1 MVTIKKQKLKAYIL
15 LEGLVALALLATII
29 SLILGEMDR
38 SRTQMQESLHQQEVL
53 NVATMAAQIGQ
64 DHLAING
71 VEVRMVKH
79 DNEISIYDGQ
89 NEVLH
94 VKKTRL
100 KAFTLLESL
109 VALLVISGSILV
121 YQGLTQSISSNIHY
135 LSVNQEE
142 KWLLFSQQLRSE
154 LAGCQLDKVAD
165 NKLYVSKGN
174 QQLAYGLSKAD
185 DFRKTNASGQGISPC
200 SLA

>member
-15 LEGLVALALLATII
+15 LEGLVALALLATIT

-79 DNEISIYDGQ
+79 DNETSIYDGQ

-94 VKKTRL
+94 VKK
-100 KAFTLLESL
+100 
-109 VALLVISGSILV
+109 
-121 YQGLTQSISSNIHY
+121 N
-135 LSVNQEE
+135 
-142 KWLLFSQQLRSE
+142 
-154 LAGCQLDKVAD
+154 
-165 NKLYVSKGN
+165 
-174 QQLAYGLSKAD
+174 
-185 DFRKTNASGQGISPC
+185 
-200 SLA
+200 

>member
-29 SLILGEMDR
+29 SLVLGEMDR

-53 NVATMAAQIGQ
+53 NVATMAVQTGQ

-79 DNEISIYDGQ
+79 DNEISVYDRQ

-94 VKKTRL
+94 VTK
-100 KAFTLLESL
+100 
-109 VALLVISGSILV
+109 
-121 YQGLTQSISSNIHY
+121 N
-135 LSVNQEE
+135 
-142 KWLLFSQQLRSE
+142 
-154 LAGCQLDKVAD
+154 
-165 NKLYVSKGN
+165 
-174 QQLAYGLSKAD
+174 
-185 DFRKTNASGQGISPC
+185 
-200 SLA
+200 

>member
-29 SLILGEMDR
+29 SLVLGEMDR

-53 NVATMAAQIGQ
+53 NVATMAVQTGQ

-79 DNEISIYDGQ
+79 DNEISVYDWQ

-94 VKKTRL
+94 VTK
-100 KAFTLLESL
+100 
-109 VALLVISGSILV
+109 
-121 YQGLTQSISSNIHY
+121 N
-135 LSVNQEE
+135 
-142 KWLLFSQQLRSE
+142 
-154 LAGCQLDKVAD
+154 
-165 NKLYVSKGN
+165 
-174 QQLAYGLSKAD
+174 
-185 DFRKTNASGQGISPC
+185 
-200 SLA
+200 

>member
-15 LEGLVALALLATII
+15 LEGLVALALLATIT

-38 SRTQMQESLHQQEVL
+38 SRIQMQESLHQQEVL

-79 DNEISIYDGQ
+79 YNEISIYDGQ

-94 VKKTRL
+94 VKK
-100 KAFTLLESL
+100 K
-109 VALLVISGSILV
+109 
-121 YQGLTQSISSNIHY
+121 
-135 LSVNQEE
+135 
-142 KWLLFSQQLRSE
+142 
-154 LAGCQLDKVAD
+154 LD
-165 NKLYVSKGN
+165 
-174 QQLAYGLSKAD
+174 
-185 DFRKTNASGQGISPC
+185 
-200 SLA
+200 